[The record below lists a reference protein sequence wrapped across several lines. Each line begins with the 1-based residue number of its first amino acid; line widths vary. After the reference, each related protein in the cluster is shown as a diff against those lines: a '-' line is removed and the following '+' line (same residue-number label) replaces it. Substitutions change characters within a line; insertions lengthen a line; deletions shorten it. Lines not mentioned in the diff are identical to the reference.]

1 MPISASPRARLNL
14 LFQRARRYY
23 VGPFA
28 FPFARSA
35 PITPYSELGAAGQIV
50 FTDTNGIMSVSNG
63 SILVSGTAASND
75 GPNASDGVRSPGT
88 AFYFSLPA
96 RTTVTNSSNWGLAR
110 TNNTSSSVIVG
121 VHYTA
126 ANVFTIIDN
135 TSSTGEA
142 ITGTSGT
149 HEFLCV
155 ARNNGA
161 FLFFR
166 DSGVVGGA
174 WTLLWVSALET
185 TIANINGK
193 LRLLAG
199 AQNFRL
205 GGMSIFN
212 LADYVPA
219 FGSDYG
225 YATDHLTSPAALT
238 TYKHTADCWLEF
250 TIPTLPSLGTID
262 VHFRKVDANNY
273 WIARINASGDFSLQ
287 EVVAGSATQRATAAA
302 VVVAGH
308 RCVLIVD
315 GSTIKGF
322 NGVGVGAVR
331 WTYSSASN
339 FATATSGSVGALGT
353 GGVVSD
359 LAVYPRTFTAA
370 GL

>member
-1 MPISASPRARLNL
+1 MPISNSPRGKLNT
-14 LFQRARRYY
+14 FMQRSRRYY
-23 VGPFA
+23 VGPFS
-28 FPFARSA
+28 FPFAKSA
-35 PITPYSELGAAGQIV
+35 PLTPYSEPGAAGQIT
-50 FTDTNGIMSVSNG
+50 FTDTNGIISVSNG
-63 SILVSGTAASND
+63 SILVSGTAVNND
-75 GPNASDGVRSPGT
+75 GPLCSDGVRGPGT
-88 AFYFSLPA
+88 AFYVSTLS
-96 RTTVTNSSNWGLAR
+96 RTTITNTSNLGLSR
-110 TNNTSSSVIVG
+110 TNNSSSAVIAG

-126 ANVFTIIDN
+126 SNAFTMIDN
-135 TSSTGEA
+135 ASNTGES
-142 ITGTSGT
+142 ITGSAGT
-149 HEFLCV
+149 HEFLFV
-155 ARNNGA
+155 ARNNGGYI
-161 FLFFR
+161 FMR
-166 DSGVVGGA
+166 DGGVVGGP
-174 WTLLWVSALET
+174 WTLLWVVVLET
-185 TIANINGK
+185 TIAAVNGK
-193 LRLLAG
+193 FRIIAG

-205 GGMSIFN
+205 GGMSVFN

-225 YATDHLTSPAALT
+225 YASDHLTSPAALT
-238 TYKHTADCWLEF
+238 TYRHEANCWLEF
-250 TIPTLPSLGTID
+250 TIPTLPTAGNLD

-273 WIARINASGDFSLQ
+273 WIARVNSSGDFSLQ